1 MLAYRF
7 PILISYSGLV
17 SYILIFVSD
26 QYLIFGA
33 EEGIYTLN
41 LNELH
46 ETSMEQVRLET
57 NSWIQKVETANHVK
71 YEAVTWC
78 RIHPSFLLFF
88 AALSSAVYMAICHEQ
103 LSPFHIGW
111 ALEPFQSSL
120 SRLLHH
126 CLYFWLFYIFEGK
139 ASQLYSHNLSGLFEQ
154 ARQLQKLPVA
164 IPTHK
169 LPDKMIPR
177 WAKQKCHRKEMYHS
191 DSTPG
196 QLKCNGL
203 FLQEVCCVQ

>member
-7 PILISYSGLV
+7 FGLISYPGFFSHD
-17 SYILIFVSD
+17 FMCVSD

-46 ETSMEQVRLET
+46 ETSMEQVRVET
-57 NSWIQKVETANHVK
+57 NLWIQKDETVNHAK

-88 AALSSAVYMAICHEQ
+88 QLFPRRCTWLYVMNNCLLSISGEPWNHFRVDSAGCYI
-103 LSPFHIGW
+103 
-111 ALEPFQSSL
+111 
-120 SRLLHH
+120 HH
-126 CLYFWLFYIFEGK
+126 CLYFWFFYVDVGK

-177 WAKQKCHRKEMYHS
+177 WAKQKCHRK
-191 DSTPG
+191 
-196 QLKCNGL
+196 
-203 FLQEVCCVQ
+203 